1 MAFRSAGN
9 DQLMLMRQMVNHEDS
24 AKKNFD
30 YFTGQNS
37 SQKFFQGRLNE
48 IVNDRATTWL
58 KDQSA
63 VQQFRFGYDK
73 QSTKK
78 GDQPDNAASE
88 IRSRASRVSHRS
100 VQVDR

>member
-37 SQKFFQGRLNE
+37 SQKFF
-48 IVNDRATTWL
+48 
-58 KDQSA
+58 
-63 VQQFRFGYDK
+63 
-73 QSTKK
+73 
-78 GDQPDNAASE
+78 
-88 IRSRASRVSHRS
+88 
-100 VQVDR
+100 